1 MDKELYCP
9 ICGEPTSKYMGNPRK
24 DRLCKKHAKELKED
38 KIFSDE
44 NEKVWYSV
52 NEAKIINKDFIFL
65 DLPTSGFN
73 KCILCGKETNGY
85 AYCKKCY
92 KEHTFNE
99 LIYILNNPPITYET
113 LPTTGFETCI
123 LCGKESNGYA
133 YCKDCFY
140 KFNQKEKLD
149 NLNYFTAYNVNI
161 LSLDEEDEN
170 MDEDEDFEEDN
181 EPEEEILEIIEEQK
195 NNVIII
201 NQENKSKCI
210 TCGKQ
215 TDGFLFCPQCYKK
228 YKNKELLFKITNCS
242 SVELLDED
250 YEGKYTCK
258 DGHIVKS
265 KSERDIDNFLFENDI
280 QHAYEKELPYGA
292 KENEIL
298 HPDFFLKDYLGK
310 GKHVYIEHWGYN
322 ENNIQYTKT
331 KKFKMPI
338 YEKLNITLI
347 CTYEKTDSGKI
358 DSVLER
364 KLNKNFIKENE
375 INYKEE

>member
-1 MDKELYCP
+1 MDKELTCP
-9 ICGEPTSKYMGNPRK
+9 ICGEPTSSYMGHARK
-24 DRLCKKHAKELKED
+24 DGLCRKHAKDLKEE

-44 NEKVWYSV
+44 NKRLWFDIETG
-52 NEAKIINKDFIFL
+52 EILNKDFKYKT
-65 DLPTSGFN
+65 LPQNGFD
-73 KCILCGKETNGY
+73 KCILCGEHSNGY
-85 AYCKKCY
+85 AYCKKCFKKY
-92 KEHTFNE
+92 
-99 LIYILNNPPITYET
+99 
-113 LPTTGFETCI
+113 
-123 LCGKESNGYA
+123 SNDDLLY
-133 YCKDCFY
+133 
-140 KFNQKEKLD
+140 
-149 NLNYFTAYNVNI
+149 NLNYFENNKQNL
-161 LSLDEEDEN
+161 LSLDN
-170 MDEDEDFEEDN
+170 IEDN
-181 EPEEEILEIIEEQK
+181 KDIEDDDNIKDEEEIEKKDEIELIEEQK

-215 TDGFLFCPQCYKK
+215 TEGFLFCPTCYKK

-338 YEKLNITLI
+338 YEDLKITLV
-347 CTYEKTDSGKI
+347 CTYEKSDSGKI

-375 INYKEE
+375 INYKED